1 MSDIKTLHKTARTL
15 ILNLRDGLEQLER
28 SENAPHYAVATGLSR
43 QLQQKLSDLQKLS
56 SQMESIWRMQV
67 VKESAAK
74 RDIWKRKVEQVSEE
88 TDALRMAL
96 DKHTGRQH
104 RKQVEDQQRQELLS
118 GSRSAADYAMQ
129 RDADSQGMSYVDNSK
144 RVLEEAFQTGTAVL
158 QNMSGQR
165 ERLKA
170 AKTKA
175 LDVINSLG
183 LSDSLLRVIERRQKM
198 DKYITYGGMAAV
210 VILLVLLWRWLK

>member
-1 MSDIKTLHKTARTL
+1 M
-15 ILNLRDGLEQLER
+15 
-28 SENAPHYAVATGLSR
+28 
-43 QLQQKLSDLQKLS
+43 
-56 SQMESIWRMQV
+56 
-67 VKESAAK
+67 
-74 RDIWKRKVEQVSEE
+74 EQVSEE
-88 TDALRMAL
+88 TDALRIAL

-104 RKQVEDQQRQELLS
+104 RKQVEEQQRQELLH
-118 GSRSAADYAMQ
+118 RSHGAVDYAATQ
-129 RDADSQGMSYVDNSK
+129 DADSQSMSYVNNSK
-144 RVLEEAFQTGTAVL
+144 TALEEAFQTGTAVL

-198 DKYITYGGMAAV
+198 DKYITYGGMV
-210 VILLVLLWRWLK
+210 VVVVLLILLWRWLK

>member
-1 MSDIKTLHKTARTL
+1 MLLQLVYHDSCNRSYRTCKKSA
-15 ILNLRDGLEQLER
+15 LRWRASG
-28 SENAPHYAVATGLSR
+28 ACKLSKKA
-43 QLQQKLSDLQKLS
+43 QQKGTSGNGRHV
-56 SQMESIWRMQV
+56 RMTSRAAQV
-67 VKESAAK
+67 QQLKPSAC
-74 RDIWKRKVEQVSEE
+74 RKVEQVSEE

-118 GSRSAADYAMQ
+118 GSRSAADYAMH

-210 VILLVLLWRWLK
+210 VILLILLWRWLK

>member
-15 ILNLRDGLEQLER
+15 ILSLRDGLEQLER
-28 SENAPHYAVATGLSR
+28 SENVPHYGAATGLSR
-43 QLQQKLSDLQKLS
+43 QLQQKLSDLQKIS

-67 VKESAAK
+67 VKESTAK

-88 TDALRMAL
+88 TDALRAAL

-104 RKQVEDQQRQELLS
+104 RKQVEEQQRQELLQ
-118 GSRSAADYAMQ
+118 RSHGAVDYMSQ
-129 RDADSQGMSYVDNSK
+129 RDADSQSMSYLDNSK
-144 RVLEEAFQTGTAVL
+144 RVVEEALQTGTAVL

-183 LSDSLLRVIERRQKM
+183 LSDSLLRVIERRQRM
-198 DKYITYGGMAAV
+198 DKLITYGGMV
-210 VILLVLLWRWLK
+210 VVVVFLILLWRWLK